1 MKYKTVKLGDYLYI
15 KGRIGWKGLKKSE
28 YLNGGEYRIINAES
42 LTRDG
47 IDWSKAGYIT
57 KDRYEE
63 SPEIMLKKDD
73 ILISKDGT
81 IGKIGYVENVE
92 KPTSVASGI
101 FVLRNLNNTIIN
113 TRFIYHYLGS
123 SYFRNFI
130 LSRTEGSVIPHLY
143 QKDFVTLDF
152 PLPEIDTQNKIVNIL
167 DAISHKISVNKQ
179 INNNLEQQA
188 QAIFKS
194 WFVDFEPFNGTM
206 PSDWEIV
213 PLEKIANFQNG
224 YAFKSKELLNEP
236 SPDCYQVFKQGH
248 IARGGGFILEGTKS
262 WYPKKLSS
270 KLEKFVLKKGDILMA
285 MTDMKDNV
293 AILGNTAIMP
303 IDNEYIVNQRV
314 GHLRANGYKGITYP
328 FIYLL
333 TNSTDF
339 LIDLRSRANSGVQVN
354 LSSSEIKDSQT
365 VLPSEKV
372 NKAFSEIVL
381 PMFEAIISN
390 QLENQRLSQLRDAL
404 LPKLMS
410 GEIDVSDI
418 EL

>member
-28 YLNGGEYRIINAES
+28 YLNGGDYRIINAES

-179 INNNLEQQA
+179 INNNLA
-188 QAIFKS
+188 A
-194 WFVDFEPFNGTM
+194 
-206 PSDWEIV
+206 
-213 PLEKIANFQNG
+213 
-224 YAFKSKELLNEP
+224 
-236 SPDCYQVFKQGH
+236 
-248 IARGGGFILEGTKS
+248 
-262 WYPKKLSS
+262 
-270 KLEKFVLKKGDILMA
+270 
-285 MTDMKDNV
+285 
-293 AILGNTAIMP
+293 
-303 IDNEYIVNQRV
+303 
-314 GHLRANGYKGITYP
+314 
-328 FIYLL
+328 
-333 TNSTDF
+333 
-339 LIDLRSRANSGVQVN
+339 
-354 LSSSEIKDSQT
+354 
-365 VLPSEKV
+365 
-372 NKAFSEIVL
+372 
-381 PMFEAIISN
+381 
-390 QLENQRLSQLRDAL
+390 
-404 LPKLMS
+404 
-410 GEIDVSDI
+410 
-418 EL
+418 